1 MTPLDIVNVKAGE
14 QDIATL
20 RSQRMSLGAY
30 LYLFAEDLR
39 NLRACPQRGAVR
51 QAGQN
56 RPVWTLNNEWRTR
69 CPRASSHSWQS
80 ALWPWLLPVAK
91 TSRWKNMLWSTQ
103 SRSRLSRPTPANT
116 SKAIRLTG
124 GQARRPVHTRATS
137 SQIRRAVA

>member
-14 QDIATL
+14 LDIATL

-80 ALWPWLLPVAK
+80 ALLPWLLPVAK

-116 SKAIRLTG
+116 SKASRLTG
-124 GQARRPVHTRATS
+124 GQAMRPVHTRATS